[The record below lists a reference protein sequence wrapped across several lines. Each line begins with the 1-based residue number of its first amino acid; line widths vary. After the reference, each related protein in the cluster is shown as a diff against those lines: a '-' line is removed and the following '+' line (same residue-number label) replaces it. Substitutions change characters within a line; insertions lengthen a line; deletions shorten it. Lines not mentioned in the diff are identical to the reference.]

1 MKNSKGI
8 TLVALIITIIV
19 LIILASISINAI
31 SGNNSLI
38 NQAIKSKTNT
48 EMAEEKEILE
58 KCVAYAIAKNK
69 SGVLTPEDLE
79 REFQTNADGKVITD
93 GTESIE
99 KYEEGNLIT
108 ITKIKV
114 KFIETENVYLIDQE
128 GSVEDFVLADTI
140 WQNNVNYVLDE
151 QSKTLTISRNDT
163 SRTDIYNG
171 DVIIKVKAIIN
182 GVEYITKF
190 PNLCDNLF
198 SQATRM
204 TSFSMEDID
213 TSNVTSMM
221 GMFAMCSALKDV
233 NISNLDTSNVTN
245 MLQMFY
251 NCSAIQNLDLTSLN
265 ISHATSMGGMFAGV
279 TAKLDLSGWNIPRD
293 DLLCNQGGALIF
305 GGNLSEE
312 IIAKNWNVSNAKN
325 LTGMFSGCTSLKKLD
340 ISDWTFGTGHIAHGF
355 FDGCSSLTTING
367 IDEWSLSN
375 FNLNQSPFAYICRNC
390 IALNN
395 KLTGGF
401 WDNGTWYN
409 GTFTPTT

>member
-48 EMAEEKEILE
+48 EMAEEKGILE

-79 REFQTNADGKVITD
+79 REFQTNVAGRVITD

-99 KYEEGNLIT
+99 KYEEGELIT

-151 QSKTLTISRNDT
+151 QNKTLTISRNDT

-171 DVIIKVKAIIN
+171 DVIIKEKAIIN

-190 PNLCDNLF
+190 PNSCELLF
-198 SQATRM
+198 LQATRM

-221 GMFAMCSALKDV
+221 GMFIMCSALKDI
-233 NISNLDTSNVTN
+233 NIANFDTSNVKN
-245 MLQMFY
+245 ISQMFCE
-251 NCSAIQNLDLTSLN
+251 CSAIQNLDLTSLN
-265 ISHATSMGGMFAGV
+265 ISHVTDMAGMFDGV

-293 DLLCNQGGALIF
+293 RLICNDHAMVF

-312 IIAKNWNVSNAKN
+312 IVAKNWNVSNAKN
-325 LTGMFSGCTSLKKLD
+325 LTGMFEGCTSLKKLD

-375 FNLNQSPFAYICRNC
+375 FNLNQSPFECICRNC
-390 IALNN
+390 TDLNN

-401 WDNGTWYN
+401 WDNGTWSN

>member
-79 REFQTNADGKVITD
+79 REFQTNVAGRVITD

-99 KYEEGNLIT
+99 KYEEGELIT

-151 QSKTLTISRNDT
+151 QNKTLTISRNDT

-171 DVIIKVKAIIN
+171 DVIIKEKAIIN

-190 PNLCDNLF
+190 PNSCELLF
-198 SQATRM
+198 LQATRM

-221 GMFAMCSALKDV
+221 GMFIMCSALKDI
-233 NISNLDTSNVTN
+233 NIANFDTSNVKN
-245 MLQMFY
+245 ISQMFCE
-251 NCSAIQNLDLTSLN
+251 CSAIQNLDLTSLN
-265 ISHATSMGGMFAGV
+265 ISHVTDMAGMFDGV

-293 DLLCNQGGALIF
+293 RLICNDHAMVF

-312 IIAKNWNVSNAKN
+312 IVAKNWNVSNAKN
-325 LTGMFSGCTSLKKLD
+325 
-340 ISDWTFGTGHIAHGF
+340 
-355 FDGCSSLTTING
+355 
-367 IDEWSLSN
+367 
-375 FNLNQSPFAYICRNC
+375 
-390 IALNN
+390 
-395 KLTGGF
+395 
-401 WDNGTWYN
+401 
-409 GTFTPTT
+409 